1 MATHH
6 KKITN
11 LLFLVSLCVIFA
23 AATFLRT
30 WDLPQRLIFFGDA
43 AHDFFSAQEA
53 LQNKQL
59 PLLGIASSV
68 PRFHQGPVMVWLLMI
83 LQMAGLQDP
92 AQIGMVFALLSVAA
106 VMACYELMAVKLTP
120 TAARL
125 TALLIAFSPFAV
137 AQARM
142 PYHTNPIPLM
152 TVVFLWAVQRL
163 WEKKPFS
170 WWWVT
175 LAWALL
181 FQFELAVTPLVLVLP
196 YVALRTNQK
205 PAWKQLGAGL
215 FFGLLPQLVHDLTH
229 RFEHLGG
236 FAVWVG
242 YRLVGFTGV
251 SRAHTFSLSKLTS
264 GLNQFSF
271 YWGRMGGVEFSF
283 TQLIWLGLIIVAMI
297 ILWHQFRKKSSQ
309 LPSLVEIS
317 LISTGAL
324 MFGYLIHGSPSEAYF
339 PPFIIL
345 IPLLIG
351 YAITTRSPRFSGA
364 VSLVLVVWAVLNV
377 FQIRNANFFVST
389 PNLFNYGAG
398 LGEQKAILDHFEKE
412 GVQTYQLRTTHPAGK
427 FENYFDNLKWLA
439 QQKNQIIGMKG
450 RTYFIELNPSSLDT
464 YPTIKK
470 IPFTSLSVY
479 EVL

>member
-1 MATHH
+1 
-6 KKITN
+6 
-11 LLFLVSLCVIFA
+11 
-23 AATFLRT
+23 
-30 WDLPQRLIFFGDA
+30 
-43 AHDFFSAQEA
+43 
-53 LQNKQL
+53 
-59 PLLGIASSV
+59 
-68 PRFHQGPVMVWLLMI
+68 
-83 LQMAGLQDP
+83 
-92 AQIGMVFALLSVAA
+92 
-106 VMACYELMAVKLTP
+106 
-120 TAARL
+120 
-125 TALLIAFSPFAV
+125 
-137 AQARM
+137 
-142 PYHTNPIPLM
+142 
-152 TVVFLWAVQRL
+152 
-163 WEKKPFS
+163 
-170 WWWVT
+170 
-175 LAWALL
+175 
-181 FQFELAVTPLVLVLP
+181 
-196 YVALRTNQK
+196 
-205 PAWKQLGAGL
+205 
-215 FFGLLPQLVHDLTH
+215 
-229 RFEHLGG
+229 
-236 FAVWVG
+236 
-242 YRLVGFTGV
+242 
-251 SRAHTFSLSKLTS
+251 
-264 GLNQFSF
+264 
-271 YWGRMGGVEFSF
+271 MGGVEFSF